1 MATVSIGKRT
11 VGAGCEPFVVAEV
24 GINHNGEPDRALE
37 MIRVAARCGCDAVKF
52 QTFKAAEFVNDRT
65 QSFSYRSQ
73 GRQVTES
80 MLEMFARHELP
91 IAAWRAI
98 KAECDAVGITFFST
112 PQNPSDLELLLE
124 LGVPCIKVG
133 SDDFTNLPLLREY
146 ARTRLPLI
154 LSSGMSD
161 LSDVH
166 QALEC
171 VGALDGYPTVLLV
184 CTSQYPTPPQDAN
197 LARISTLRSALPAI
211 PIGFSDHTQ
220 GALAAA
226 LAVGLGAAVLEKHFT
241 LAHDLPGPDH
251 WFSEDP
257 AGLAEWVRTIRAAVT
272 LLGSPV
278 VRPTDTERNHRLEYQ
293 RRLVAARDIGAG
305 ELIEASALVLR
316 RVAGGRGLPP
326 AFMTHLV
333 GRRAPRAWR
342 AGEPIEL

>member
-1 MATVSIGKRT
+1 MGTVSIGNRT

-24 GINHNGEPDRALE
+24 GINHNGELERALE
-37 MIRVAARCGCDAVKF
+37 MIRVAARAGCDAVKF

-65 QSFSYRSQ
+65 QSFTYRSQ

-80 MLEMFARHELP
+80 MLEMFARHELA
-91 IAAWRAI
+91 ISAWRAI

-133 SDDFTNLPLLREY
+133 SDDFTNLPLLRQY

-154 LSSGMSD
+154 LSCGMSD
-161 LSDVH
+161 LADVY

-197 LARISTLRSALPAI
+197 LARISTLRGSFPAI

-220 GALAAA
+220 GAVAAT

-241 LAHDLPGPDH
+241 LSHDLPGPDH

-257 AGLAEWVRTIRAAVT
+257 AGLAEWVRAIRAAVT

-278 VRPTDTERNHRLEYQ
+278 VRPTATERNDRREYQ

-333 GRRAPRAWR
+333 GRRAPRSWR